1 MTDTATVDAIIK
13 EILATMVSLITDG
26 KNMRLNF
33 KVGSLIVSNN
43 LIQWQHSREILRKGA
58 GNASMDRSTHAG

>member
-13 EILATMVSLITDG
+13 EILATMVSLITEG

-33 KVGSLIVSNN
+33 KVGSLIV
-43 LIQWQHSREILRKGA
+43 
-58 GNASMDRSTHAG
+58 